1 LGRSAVDLAVTVRY
15 APARCVGSFRSF
27 RHAGKT
33 PAAVARRLGET
44 RSWLSNIEGGHRWR
58 VDVVEFIALAQTI
71 GFDPAKALRKLQRS
85 LSRRKR

>member
-1 LGRSAVDLAVTVRY
+1 
-15 APARCVGSFRSF
+15 
-27 RHAGKT
+27 
-33 PAAVARRLGET
+33 LGET